1 MPTLVRPCM
10 ASPLLISTSARKV
23 GFLTQKASL
32 LKQSSSVL
40 KLTVA
45 FFTVVQGLVLLALP
59 SMRT

>member
-23 GFLTQKASL
+23 GFLTQKASW

>member
-10 ASPLLISTSARKV
+10 ASPLLINTSARKV
-23 GFLTQKASL
+23 GFLTQNASW